1 MSHNARL
8 KTEAEKRRQRWNKAE
23 KPYFAA
29 CLKCVLSCEQTV
41 QHGSKVFDITHC
53 PKTVKGEVF
62 FPYKFEA
69 MRQAEKEQQKRR

>member
-41 QHGSKVFDITHC
+41 QHGRKVFDIHSC

-62 FPYKFEA
+62 FPYKLKE
-69 MRQAEKEQQKRR
+69 QAERLKQIREFD